1 MRYWFADRALGGP
14 WENYLGRHRC
24 LSSIIR
30 AKEMSWIG
38 EVEKDEEEIEE
49 EMSRPVQW
57 HAKRRKHI
65 PGIFEELKGS
75 WSYPICFFS

>member
-1 MRYWFADRALGGP
+1 
-14 WENYLGRHRC
+14 
-24 LSSIIR
+24 
-30 AKEMSWIG
+30 MSWIG

-49 EMSRPVQW
+49 GMSRPVQW